1 MFTCNY
7 RASANSFT
15 SLCLPCHAVNSSGS
29 SVIAY
34 SASEYNTRFWS
45 MSLELIW
52 EKSFRVPCSC
62 VVESTFFMECG
73 MQKCC
78 TGTNCGT
85 GEAAFMYWG
94 VLISF
99 SFSYSYFCRFRC
111 AITAN
116 GDWGRCI
123 YVPWRLWEAFGGLF
137 WGNFHISLHNRA
149 GWHFWPGT
157 THNSCWAARALTVR
171 FFIVRL
177 LICCLSSITW

>member
-85 GEAAFMYWG
+85 GEAAFMYWFHFHFLTPTFADSG
-94 VLISF
+94 VLLLLMG
-99 SFSYSYFCRFRC
+99 
-111 AITAN
+111 T
-116 GDWGRCI
+116 GDAAFMYHGVCGRPSVGC
-123 YVPWRLWEAFGGLF
+123 FGGTFTYHCIIVL
-137 WGNFHISLHNRA
+137 G
-149 GWHFWPGT
+149 GT
-157 THNSCWAARALTVR
+157 SDLEQHTILAE
-171 FFIVRL
+171 L
-177 LICCLSSITW
+177 LEPWL